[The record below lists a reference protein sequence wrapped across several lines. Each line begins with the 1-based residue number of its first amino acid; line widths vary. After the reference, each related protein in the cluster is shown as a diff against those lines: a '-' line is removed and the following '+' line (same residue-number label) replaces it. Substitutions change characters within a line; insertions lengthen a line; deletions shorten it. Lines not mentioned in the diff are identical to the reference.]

1 MEYYD
6 QYKFIVAYDDGQGS
20 LNLEETCP
28 TRQVK
33 KGSKVGNE
41 FDDLINTL
49 EKEYLDDL
57 EVEDKSRWN
66 FEYIYKGVE
75 RISS

>member
-6 QYKFIVAYDDGQGS
+6 QYKFIVAYDDGQGR
-20 LNLEETCP
+20 LNLEETCR

-41 FDDLINTL
+41 FDDVINTL
-49 EKEYLDDL
+49 EKEYLNDL